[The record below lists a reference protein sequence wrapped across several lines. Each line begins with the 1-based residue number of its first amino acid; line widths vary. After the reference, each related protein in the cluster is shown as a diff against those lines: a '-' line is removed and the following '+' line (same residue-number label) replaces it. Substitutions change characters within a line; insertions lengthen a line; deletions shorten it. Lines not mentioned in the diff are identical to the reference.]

1 MKLGMHDENNNSH
14 RLSKI
19 ELVAFATMN
28 VMLLGFSSTAGR
40 MKGDISLL
48 CHAFGLTHNT

>member
-1 MKLGMHDENNNSH
+1 MHDENNNSH